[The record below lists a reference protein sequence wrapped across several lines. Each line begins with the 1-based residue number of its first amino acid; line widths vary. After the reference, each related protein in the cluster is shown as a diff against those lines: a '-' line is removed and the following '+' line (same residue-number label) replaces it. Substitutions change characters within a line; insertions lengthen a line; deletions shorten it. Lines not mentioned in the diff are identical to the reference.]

1 MSMRR
6 ILRKVAKENGVTLAE
21 VRTEI
26 QTAIQTAYQNPPA
39 DGGVIKA
46 YQQRVPRKGEIPTP
60 EEFIRYSARQVQ
72 QKRGQR

>member
-6 ILRKVAKENGVTLAE
+6 ILRKVARENGVTLAE

-26 QTAIQTAYQNPPA
+26 QTAIETAYQNPPV

-46 YQQRVPRKGEIPTP
+46 NQQRVPRKGEIPTP